1 MTADKAF
8 ERRVRKA
15 AREISEAITAL
26 PATWTPADVVAIWE
40 GCKMNRWV
48 LEYAYTRLDTHYKD
62 FPDYEIWHA
71 RLRATRND
79 PEHGPAMFAAIR
91 KENHELY

>member
-1 MTADKAF
+1 MNDRAF
-8 ERRVRKA
+8 DRKVRKTS
-15 AREISEAITAL
+15 REISEAITAL

-40 GCKMNRWV
+40 GCNVNRWV

-79 PEHGPAMFAAIR
+79 PEQGPAMFAAIR
-91 KENHELY
+91 KENHEIC